1 MREQEVDQM
10 HLDDGIIR
18 TYLDGE
24 AGEQAAG
31 QIEAHLRNCP
41 RCQAAADR
49 LRASA
54 MQVEAQMMSLQD
66 QTDHRPLPVHT
77 ARARLEAHR
86 VSPEKE
92 QTMQTKNIFQR
103 VPRLAWIGLAV
114 VAVLALAMAFA
125 PLRAIA
131 NSFLGLFRVQQFQ
144 AVQVNPADLPQQ
156 LGSSTQFETMLTN
169 DVAFQERGEPQPVAS
184 AAEAAAQLGF
194 MARLPEAIEG
204 TPKLTLQP
212 GGSAVFTVNM
222 EHVRQ
227 LLAEIGR
234 ADIQLPDMVDGATVT
249 LDVPAS
255 LSAQYGDCEYD
266 VERMREQGYDP
277 DDGSIPRLSKCTT
290 LIQMPSPEI
299 NAPPGLDVQKI
310 GEAYLQV
317 LGMSREEA
325 EAFAR
330 TVDWTTTF
338 VFPIPRYNATY
349 RDVSVDGVPATLIL
363 SDTQG
368 SSGQYMLVWV
378 KDGIVY
384 ALTGPG
390 DAGRALAAANSLK

>member
-1 MREQEVDQM
+1 M

-18 TYLDGE
+18 TYMDGE

-54 MQVEAQMMSLQD
+54 MQVEAQMMGLQD

-77 ARARLEAHR
+77 ARARLEARR

-92 QTMQTKNIFQR
+92 QTMQNKNIFRR

-131 NSFLGLFRVQQFQ
+131 NSFLGLFRVQQ
-144 AVQVNPADLPQQ
+144 VQVVQINPGDFPQQ
-156 LGSSTQFETMLTN
+156 LGESSQFESMLTS
-169 DVAFQERGEPQPVAS
+169 DLAFQEQGEPQPVAS
-184 AAEAAAQLGF
+184 VAEAAAQLGF
-194 MARLPEAIEG
+194 TARLPEAIEG
-204 TPKLTLQP
+204 APQLTIQP

-234 ADIQLPDMVDGATVT
+234 SDIQLPEAVNGATVT
-249 LDVPAS
+249 LTVPAS
-255 LSAQYGDCEYD
+255 LSAQYGECEFN

-277 DDGSIPRLSKCTT
+277 DDGSIPPLPKCTT

-299 NAPPGLDVQKI
+299 SAPPGLDIQKI

-317 LGMSREEA
+317 LGMSQAEA
-325 EAFAR
+325 EAFAG
-330 TVDWTTTF
+330 TIDWTTTL
-338 VFPIPRYNATY
+338 VIPIPRYNATY
-349 RDVSVDGVPATLIL
+349 REVSVDGVPATLIM
-363 SDTQG
+363 SEMQ
-368 SSGQYMLVWV
+368 SKAGQYMLVWV

-390 DAGRALAAANSLK
+390 DAYTALTVADSLK